1 MFTSI
6 GLSLSNQISYS
17 GDKECAYY
25 LQDKLNCKFALYE
38 VDEEIVSKTID
49 NLPNKA
55 SCGFDNIST
64 IFLKQIAPTILKP
77 LMLMINQV
85 GLFYSGI
92 FPERLKLANVIPV
105 FKKGDS
111 KLINSYRP
119 ISLLPVISK
128 VLEKIIANQLSQYF
142 EENKLFHDNQYGFR
156 TGLFTEYA
164 TIELTYRTLSNM
176 DRNEIPFSIF
186 LDLSKAFDTLDHTI
200 LLQKLK
206 HYCIDGKS
214 LHLCERYLTNRSQY
228 VEINGVKS
236 GQLPITTGVPQG
248 SILGP
253 NVGVRPNAKIIRFCR
268 VTSSASRHNNTNA
281 FTFSILLIMSR
292 PTRID

>member
-1 MFTSI
+1 MKKIVNIT
-6 GLSLSNQISYS
+6 N
-17 GDKECAYY
+17 
-25 LQDKLNCKFALYE
+25 LNCKFALNE
-38 VDEEIVSKTID
+38 VDEQKISKIID
-49 NLPNKA
+49 SLPNKT
-55 SCGFDNIST
+55 SCGFDNMST

-77 LMLMINQV
+77 LTLLINQV
-85 GLFYSGI
+85 FNTGI
-92 FPERLKLANVIPV
+92 FPDRLKLAKPV

-111 KLINSYRP
+111 KLINNYRP

-142 EENKLFHDNQYGFR
+142 EDNKLFHDNQYGFR
-156 TGLFTEYA
+156 TGLSTEYA
-164 TIELTYRTLSNM
+164 TIELTDRIISNM

-206 HYCIDGKS
+206 YYGIDGKA
-214 LHLCERYLTNRSQY
+214 LHLCESYFKTNRTQY

-236 GQLPITTGVPQG
+236 GTLPITTGVPQG

-253 NVGVRPNAKIIRFCR
+253 LLFIIYINDFHLPVKFLHLYHMQMIQHYSAQL
-268 VTSSASRHNNTNA
+268 VTLP
-281 FTFSILLIMSR
+281 IQ
-292 PTRID
+292 